1 MGALSFVSS
10 LKNIKRNALMSFA
23 SIFSITSTLIILGIV
38 IALILNVNHLTDE
51 FVDKFNILNLQISD
65 DYSDGD
71 IEELEAKISSMD
83 NIKSVTL
90 ITKEEALEKMKKDF
104 EGHSETLEGLPE
116 NPMPNVLRIELKDVE
131 QAEATIVKLEEID
144 KDNEI
149 HYYRDTV
156 NKILNITDVIKTVGM
171 VLILILLIT
180 TVFVVN
186 NTIRVSI
193 AGRRTEIGIMR
204 YVGATRG
211 FIRRPYLVEGIIL
224 GLLGAVIS
232 TALINFGYDKFI
244 GMTLSSLSQLGQ
256 DKPFLDTLYI
266 VKRVGFLAVIIGI
279 GVGMV
284 GSIFSVRKYLRV

>member
-1 MGALSFVSS
+1 MGALSLVSS
-10 LKNIKRNALMSFA
+10 IKNIKRNALMSFA
-23 SIFSITSTLIILGIV
+23 SVFSITSTLIILGIV

-51 FVDKFNILNLQISD
+51 FVDKFNILNLQVSD
-65 DYSDGD
+65 DYSDKD
-71 IEELEAKISSMD
+71 IEKLTGQVESMD
-83 NIKSVTL
+83 NIKSVLL
-90 ITKEEALEKMKKDF
+90 ITKEEALEKMMEDF
-104 EGHSETLEGLPE
+104 ADHKETLEGLPE
-116 NPMPNVLRIELKDVE
+116 NPMPNVLRIELTDVE
-131 QAEATIVKLEEID
+131 KAEETIGKLEEID
-144 KDNEI
+144 KNNEI

-156 NKILNITDVIKTVGM
+156 NKILSITGVIKTVGM

-211 FIRRPYLVEGIIL
+211 FIRRPYLVEGILL
-224 GLLGAVIS
+224 GLLGAIVS
-232 TALINFGYDKFI
+232 TTIIHYGYSEFIRMALESLNQ
-244 GMTLSSLSQLGQ
+244 LSQ
-256 DKPFLDTLYI
+256 DKPLLETSYI

>member
-1 MGALSFVSS
+1 MGALSLLSS

-23 SIFSITSTLIILGIV
+23 SIFSITSTLVILGIV
-38 IALILNVNHLTDE
+38 ISLILNVNHLTDE

-65 DYSDGD
+65 RYSDRQ
-71 IEELEAKISSMD
+71 IQELISVVEAGD
-83 NIKSVTL
+83 NIKSVLL

-104 EGHSETLEGLPE
+104 EGHSDTLEGLPE
-116 NPMPNVLRIELKDVE
+116 NPMPNVLRIELNDVE
-131 QAEATIVKLEEID
+131 KAEDTIRKLEEID

-156 NKILNITDVIKTVGM
+156 NKILNITGVIKTVGM

-211 FIRRPYLVEGIIL
+211 FIRRPYIIEGLIL
-224 GLLGAVIS
+224 GLLGAAIS
-232 TALINFGYDKFI
+232 TFIVSYGYGEFI
-244 GMTLSSLSQLGQ
+244 RMTLESLSQLSQ
-256 DKPFLDTLYI
+256 DKPLLDTVYI
-266 VKRVGFLAVIIGI
+266 VKRVGFLAVVIGI
-279 GVGMV
+279 GVGMI

>member
-1 MGALSFVSS
+1 MNALSLLSS

-23 SIFSITSTLIILGIV
+23 SVFSITSTLVILGIV
-38 IALILNVNHLTDE
+38 ISLILNVNHLTDE

-65 DYSDGD
+65 SYSDEQIDGLLASVKA
-71 IEELEAKISSMD
+71 EE
-83 NIKSVTL
+83 NIKSVVL
-90 ITKEEALEKMKKDF
+90 ITKEEALEKMKQDF

-116 NPMPNVLRIELKDVE
+116 NPMPNVLRIELEDVE
-131 QAEATIVKLEEID
+131 AAEETIIKLEEID

-156 NKILNITDVIKTVGM
+156 NKILKITDVIKTVGM

-211 FIRRPYLVEGIIL
+211 FIRKPYIMKV
-224 GLLGAVIS
+224 
-232 TALINFGYDKFI
+232 
-244 GMTLSSLSQLGQ
+244 
-256 DKPFLDTLYI
+256 
-266 VKRVGFLAVIIGI
+266 
-279 GVGMV
+279 
-284 GSIFSVRKYLRV
+284 

>member
-23 SIFSITSTLIILGIV
+23 SIFSITSTLVILGIV

-65 DYSDGD
+65 DYSDSQIADLEKQVGD
-71 IEELEAKISSMD
+71 MSNIE
-83 NIKSVTL
+83 SVLL
-90 ITKEEALEKMKKDF
+90 ITKEEALEKMKDDF
-104 EGHSETLEGLPE
+104 EDHSETLEGLPE

-131 QAEATIVKLEEID
+131 EAEATIALLEEID

-156 NKILNITDVIKTVGM
+156 NKILNITGVIKTVGM
-171 VLILILLIT
+171 ALILILLIT

-193 AGRRTEIGIMR
+193 AGRSTEIGIMR

-224 GLLGAVIS
+224 GLLGALIS
-232 TALINFGYDKFI
+232 TGLIYFGYDQFI
-244 GMTLSSLSQLGQ
+244 SMAFESLSQLSH
-256 DKPFLDTLYI
+256 DKPLLDTIYI

>member
-1 MGALSFVSS
+1 MGALSLLSS
-10 LKNIKRNALMSFA
+10 LRNIKRNALMSFA
-23 SIFSITSTLIILGIV
+23 SIFSITSTLVILGIV

-51 FVDKFNILNLQISD
+51 FVDKFNVLNIQISD
-65 DYSDGD
+65 SYSDKKID
-71 IEELEAKISSMD
+71 ELITTVEAEE
-83 NIKSVTL
+83 NVKSVIL

-116 NPMPNVLRIELKDVE
+116 NPMPNALRIELQDVE
-131 QAEATIVKLEEID
+131 KAEETIAKFEKID

-156 NKILNITDVIKTVGM
+156 NKILRITSVIKTVGM
-171 VLILILLIT
+171 VLIMILLIT

-211 FIRRPYLVEGIIL
+211 FIRRPYLIEGIIL
-224 GLLGAVIS
+224 GLLGAAIS
-232 TALINFGYDKFI
+232 TAIVSYGYGEFI
-244 GMTLSSLSQLGQ
+244 RMTLDSLSQLTQ
-256 DKPFLDTLYI
+256 EKPLLETMYI
-266 VKRVGFLAVIIGI
+266 VKRVGLLAVVIGI
-279 GVGMV
+279 GVGMI